1 MSKEYVLWK
10 TEEMMM
16 LTKFGKELRRI
27 RIEKSELLKD
37 MADRLGVTS
46 SYLSAVEHG
55 KRDIPQNW
63 IDRIVSLY
71 SLGNQ
76 EKKCLVEAAK
86 LSILSVKINL
96 KGKPDSTTEL
106 VNAFAR
112 KLNSFSEEDVDKMMK
127 LIDSVG
133 RRGKN

>member
-76 EKKCLVEAAK
+76 EKKCLIEAAK

>member
-1 MSKEYVLWK
+1 
-10 TEEMMM
+10 MM

>member
-1 MSKEYVLWK
+1 
-10 TEEMMM
+10 MM

-76 EKKCLVEAAK
+76 EKKCLIEAAK